1 MKILFLDID
10 GVLNSRRYDRE
21 RDPATQGNIDE
32 TRLPLLCRILEETG
46 ARIVLST
53 SWRLYW
59 DPDPAR
65 CAPEWAAVGP
75 SLSRFGLE
83 AYDRTP
89 AYNGNNRD
97 REIRDWLEAHRGE
110 VESFAILDDTPYGW
124 GDLADR
130 LVRTDPN
137 RGRGLMESHAE
148 RVIGLLQTPWNG
160 GGAAET

>member
-1 MKILFLDID
+1 M
-10 GVLNSRRYDRE
+10 
-21 RDPATQGNIDE
+21 
-32 TRLPLLCRILEETG
+32 
-46 ARIVLST
+46 LST

-59 DPDPAR
+59 DPDPTR
-65 CAPEWAAVGP
+65 CAPEWAAVGR
-75 SLSRFGLE
+75 SLARFGLK

-148 RVIGLLQTPWNG
+148 QVIGLLRTPWNG
-160 GGAAET
+160 GGAVEI